1 MMLILL
7 TVSSESH
14 ALDHL
19 FLLGGHFVCSLLIE
33 FIVGCPHLVFVVVPC
48 VIAI

>member
-14 ALDHL
+14 DPDHL
-19 FLLGGHFVCSLLIE
+19 FLLGGHFVCLLLIE
-33 FIVGCPHLVFVVVPC
+33 CILGCPHLVFVVVPC